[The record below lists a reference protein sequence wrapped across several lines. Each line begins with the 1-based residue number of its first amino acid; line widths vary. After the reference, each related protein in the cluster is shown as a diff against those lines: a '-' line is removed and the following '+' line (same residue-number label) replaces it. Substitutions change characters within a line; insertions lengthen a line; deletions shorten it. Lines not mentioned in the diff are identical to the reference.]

1 MSSNL
6 ASANGISLAPP
17 HSLFNCVIQSGA
29 AMVAPAPDLFEMA
42 VDSSFAKST
51 TRCYRYRLHS
61 TPLLLSSTKKM
72 MMSPSSPSSLQS
84 KRRYA
89 SLDDEKMCFFF
100 FFFQKKNKGAAAVER
115 FAESRQVVT
124 LTAPT
129 ASSSSS
135 SSSLL
140 LMKSISGDRYFL
152 YPKLLFWGSLVARI
166 FLSKLSS
173 KLFTEEDF

>member
-6 ASANGISLAPP
+6 ASATGISLAPP

-29 AMVAPAPDLFEMA
+29 AWLPRRRICSRWPSILP
-42 VDSSFAKST
+42 SLNPR
-51 TRCYRYRLHS
+51 TRCYRCPPRS

-89 SLDDEKMCFFF
+89 SLDDEKMFFF

-115 FAESRQVVT
+115 FAESHQVVT

-135 SSSLL
+135 SSSSLL
-140 LMKSISGDRYFL
+140 LMKSISGDGYFL
-152 YPKLLFWGSLVARI
+152 YPKLLSFGGKSHRQNFSLKT
-166 FLSKLSS
+166 LKTL
-173 KLFTEEDF
+173 